1 MLLTCLKKKM
11 PLSRLEKMSQKL
23 KITVRFLGAFSDTV
37 EAKEETFELDDP
49 LVGSLI
55 DYLLRRNGEKFRE
68 LMIDPSTDT
77 LRGGTTLLVNGH
89 SREHDHR
96 LSDGDEVALLTPVA
110 GG

>member
-1 MLLTCLKKKM
+1 
-11 PLSRLEKMSQKL
+11 MSKKL
-23 KITVRFLGAFSDTV
+23 KITVRFLGAFSEAV
-37 EAKEETFELDDP
+37 KAKEETFEIDDP

-55 DYLLRRNGEKFRE
+55 DYLLERNSEKFRR
-68 LMIDPSTDT
+68 LMIDPSTNG

-89 SREHDHR
+89 SRERDHR

>member
-1 MLLTCLKKKM
+1 
-11 PLSRLEKMSQKL
+11 MSQAL
-23 KITVRFLGAFSDTV
+23 KITVRFLGAFSETV
-37 EAKEETFELDDP
+37 KAKEETLELDDP

-55 DYLLRRNGEKFRE
+55 DYLLERNSEKFRR
-68 LMIDPSTDT
+68 LMIDPSTNR

-89 SREHDHR
+89 RRDRDHR